1 MGISVKIGIIFTLI
15 GSWIKVFINTFFEIV
30 IIGQAFIAFGTPFI
44 INSKTMVAS
53 YWFKPDD
60 WGSVTMLV
68 SFLTI
73 VNSMISLIAPGLWFN
88 KYDLKFDA

>member
-1 MGISVKIGIIFTLI
+1 
-15 GSWIKVFINTFFEIV
+15 
-30 IIGQAFIAFGTPFI
+30 
-44 INSKTMVAS
+44 MVAS

-73 VNSMISLIAPGLWFN
+73 VNSMASLIAPGLWFN
-88 KYDLKFDA
+88 KYDIKFDA